1 MTDVVDTVV
10 IGAGV
15 VGLAVA
21 RELALR
27 GREVIVLE
35 KNRAIG
41 EETSSR
47 NSEVIHAG
55 IYYPPGSLKA
65 RLCVEGRQ
73 RLYAY
78 CAEKGIAHRR
88 CGKLIV
94 AVHEAQRM
102 KLDAL
107 RRAGA
112 ANGTTDLE
120 PLDAREIAA
129 LEPAVRG
136 VAALWS
142 PSTGIVDSHALMLAY
157 RGDLERAGGS
167 VALRARCT
175 AAARE
180 GDLMRLSCDV
190 DGDATE
196 LRARVVVN
204 AGGLHALDVAELLA
218 LPGPPLPAPR
228 YAKGNYFVCHGKS
241 PFAHLVYPVP
251 EDGGLG
257 IHATLDLAGRTRFGP
272 NVEWLPAGTRAADLD
287 YAVDPRLAAKFY
299 AAIKTYWP
307 GIPDGSLEPA
317 YAGVRPK
324 ISGPGEPAAD
334 FAIRVLAESGP
345 PRVVQLFGI
354 ESPGLTASLAIAAH
368 VAGLVDGARG

>member
-1 MTDVVDTVV
+1 MSDVVDTVV

-15 VGLAVA
+15 VGLAIA
-21 RELALR
+21 REIALL

-41 EETSSR
+41 EETSAR

-55 IYYPPGSLKA
+55 IYYPPDSLKA

-73 RLYAY
+73 RLYDY
-78 CAEKGIAHRR
+78 CAEKGVAHRR

-94 AVHEAQRM
+94 AVHEAQRA

-107 RRAGA
+107 RRTAL
-112 ANGTTDLE
+112 ANGVADLE
-120 PLDAREIAA
+120 PLDERGIAA

-196 LRARVVVN
+196 LHAPTVVN
-204 AGGLHALDVAELLA
+204 AAGLHALDVARLIA
-218 LPGPPLPAPR
+218 QPGLELPAAR
-228 YAKGNYFVCHGKS
+228 FAKGNYFVCRGKS
-241 PFAHLVYPVP
+241 PSS
-251 EDGGLG
+251 
-257 IHATLDLAGRTRFGP
+257 
-272 NVEWLPAGTRAADLD
+272 GT
-287 YAVDPRLAAKFY
+287 
-299 AAIKTYWP
+299 
-307 GIPDGSLEPA
+307 G
-317 YAGVRPK
+317 
-324 ISGPGEPAAD
+324 
-334 FAIRVLAESGP
+334 
-345 PRVVQLFGI
+345 
-354 ESPGLTASLAIAAH
+354 
-368 VAGLVDGARG
+368 

>member
-1 MTDVVDTVV
+1 MSDVVDTVV

-21 RELALR
+21 RELAQR

-35 KNRAIG
+35 KNRSIG
-41 EETSSR
+41 EETSAR

-55 IYYPPGSLKA
+55 IYYPTGSLKA
-65 RLCVEGRQ
+65 RLCVEGR
-73 RLYAY
+73 RALYAY
-78 CAEKGIAHRR
+78 CEQKGIAHRR

-94 AVHEAQRM
+94 ATQDAQRA

-107 RRAGA
+107 RRTALGSGVA
-112 ANGTTDLE
+112 DLE
-120 PLDAREIAA
+120 PLDARAVET
-129 LEPAVRG
+129 LEPAVRA
-136 VAALWS
+136 VAGLWS

-157 RGDLERAGGS
+157 SGDLERAGGS
-167 VALRARCT
+167 IALRARCEG
-175 AAARE
+175 AARD
-180 GDLMRLSCDV
+180 GNLLRLACDV

-196 LRARVVVN
+196 LCARIVVN
-204 AGGLHALDVAELLA
+204 AAGLHALDVARSIA
-218 LPGPPLPAPR
+218 LPGLELPQPR
-228 YAKGNYFVCHGKS
+228 YAKGNYFVCQGKS

-272 NVEWLPAGTRAADLD
+272 NVEWLPAGTRAAELD
-287 YAVDPRLAAKFY
+287 YAVDPRLAATFY

-307 GIPDGSLEPA
+307 GISDGSLEPA
-317 YAGVRPK
+317 YSGVRPK
-324 ISGPGEPAAD
+324 INGPGEPAAD
-334 FAIRVLAESGP
+334 FAIHAQTPPGA
-345 PRVVQLFGI
+345 PRVVHLLGI

-368 VAGLVDGARG
+368 VASLLD

>member
-1 MTDVVDTVV
+1 MSDVVDTVV

-41 EETSSR
+41 EETSAR

-55 IYYPPGSLKA
+55 IYYPVGSLKA
-65 RLCVEGRQ
+65 RLCVEGRE

-94 AVHEAQRM
+94 AVHDAQRQ

-112 ANGTTDLE
+112 ANGADLE
-120 PLDAREIAA
+120 PLDAHEIAA

-175 AAARE
+175 SAERDGE
-180 GDLMRLSCDV
+180 IMRLSCDV
-190 DGDATE
+190 DGDATA
-196 LRARVVVN
+196 LDARTVVN
-204 AGGLHALDVAELLA
+204 AAGLHALDVARLIAQPGLEL
-218 LPGPPLPAPR
+218 PQPR
-228 YAKGNYFVCHGKS
+228 FAKGNYFVCRGKS
-241 PFAHLVYPVP
+241 PFTHLVYPIP

-272 NVEWLPAGTRAADLD
+272 NVEWLPAGTRPEDID
-287 YAVDPRLAAKFY
+287 YAVDPRLSAAFY

-307 GIPDGSLEPA
+307 AIPDGSLEPA
-317 YAGVRPK
+317 YSGVRPK
-324 ISGPGEPAAD
+324 INGPGEPAAD
-334 FAIRVLAESGP
+334 FAIHAQAPARAP
-345 PRVVQLFGI
+345 AIAQLFGI

-368 VAGLVDGARG
+368 VAALLDRTA

>member
-1 MTDVVDTVV
+1 MSDVVDTVV

-21 RELALR
+21 RELAQR
-27 GREVIVLE
+27 GREVIVVE
-35 KNRAIG
+35 KNHAIG
-41 EETSSR
+41 EETSAR

-55 IYYPPGSLKA
+55 IYYPTGSLKA

-73 RLYAY
+73 LLYAY
-78 CAEKGIAHRR
+78 CAVKGVAHRR
-88 CGKLIV
+88 CGKLIL
-94 AVHEAQRM
+94 AVHDEQRA

-107 RRAGA
+107 RRTAL
-112 ANGTTDLE
+112 ANGVADLE
-120 PLDAREIAA
+120 ALDAREIEA
-129 LEPAVRG
+129 LEPAVRA
-136 VAALWS
+136 VAGLWS

-175 AAARE
+175 AVARD
-180 GDLMRLSCDV
+180 GGLMRLSCDV

-196 LRARVVVN
+196 LRAHVVVN
-204 AGGLHALDVAELLA
+204 AAGLHALDVARLIAQPSLD
-218 LPGPPLPAPR
+218 LPQPR
-228 YAKGNYFVCHGKS
+228 FAKGNYFVQHGKS
-241 PFAHLVYPVP
+241 PFTHLVYPVP

-257 IHATLDLAGRTRFGP
+257 IHATLDLAGRARFGP
-272 NVEWLPAGTRAADLD
+272 NVEWLPAGTHAADLD
-287 YAVDPRLAAKFY
+287 YAVDAGLAAAFY

-307 GIPDGSLEPA
+307 GIPNGSLEPA
-317 YAGVRPK
+317 YSGVRPK
-324 ISGPGEPAAD
+324 INGPGEPAAD
-334 FAIRVLAESGP
+334 FAIHVRTAADA

-368 VAGLVDGARG
+368 VATLLESAPA

>member
-1 MTDVVDTVV
+1 MSDAVDTVV
-10 IGAGV
+10 IGAGA
-15 VGLAVA
+15 VGLAIA
-21 RELALR
+21 RELALL

-41 EETSSR
+41 EETSAR

-78 CAEKGIAHRR
+78 CAEKGVAHRR

-94 AVHEAQRM
+94 AVHKAQRA

-107 RRAGA
+107 RRTAL
-112 ANGTTDLE
+112 ANGVADLE
-120 PLDAREIAA
+120 PLDEREIAA

-136 VAALWS
+136 FAALWS

-175 AAARE
+175 AAVRE

-190 DGDATE
+190 DGDATD
-196 LRARVVVN
+196 LHARIVVN
-204 AGGLHALDVAELLA
+204 AAGLHALDVARLIAQPGLEL
-218 LPGPPLPAPR
+218 PPAR
-228 YAKGNYFVCHGKS
+228 FAKGNYFVCRGKS
-241 PFAHLVYPVP
+241 PFTHLVYPVP

-257 IHATLDLAGRTRFGP
+257 THATLDLAGRTRFGP
-272 NVEWLPAGTRAADLD
+272 NVEWLPAGTRAEDLD
-287 YAVDPRLAAKFY
+287 YAVDARLADAFY

-307 GIPDGSLEPA
+307 AIPGGSLEPA
-317 YAGVRPK
+317 YSGVRPK
-324 ISGPGEPAAD
+324 INGPGEPAAD
-334 FAIRVLAESGP
+334 FAIHVQTAQGA
-345 PRVVQLFGI
+345 PRVAQLFGI

-368 VAGLVDGARG
+368 VAALLARRA